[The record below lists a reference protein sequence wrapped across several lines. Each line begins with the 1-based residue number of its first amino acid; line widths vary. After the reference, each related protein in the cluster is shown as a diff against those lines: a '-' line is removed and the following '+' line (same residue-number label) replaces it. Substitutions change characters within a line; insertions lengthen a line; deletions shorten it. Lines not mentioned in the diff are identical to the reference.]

1 MAGKS
6 KSIKTIICILICLSL
21 VVTAIGIGV
30 PIYALSNTEK
40 TYEQLEK
47 KKVPFDSSGAYTIS
61 FNERKML
68 KVLDDGSL
76 QETSEDLPVEFES
89 IAKEDITVSYG
100 YLTSTEKAEAAS
112 DKGVND
118 IEVIRK
124 NAEITGFQNDGKQI
138 NVSFND
144 DKDFPNNGN
153 DCYIISIEK
162 AKRAVII
169 EPQIP
174 DNTLSSNT
182 KEVSSESTQ
191 NTIIVTSKEG
201 NFSPTIKP
209 EDVSL
214 DYSFR
219 DMKVESVVP
228 DGKKLMIN
236 LSGTPVIIPEI
247 STVYTDGEIEIAPS
261 GFEKANKPEEITFE
275 ISVPLVA
282 IDTSAITESNGTYT
296 VPINVSGVD
305 VSKLNE
311 DTIDFGDN
319 TKVKSVTTK
328 NGQVIAEV
336 EAEDMDSLGGH
347 VKIGDNTYL
356 SGYSHASVGIMPL
369 SYSKEGDNF
378 VLDIFVVA
386 KNGKIKKNLDKSQ
399 INLLDDFEG
408 GSIVSL
414 EEQEDQNITLRIEV
428 PSNGVSIED
437 MNLYGTLE
445 FTEGALV
452 EDWGDS
458 APAYFITATYNQDLF
473 EVIISS
479 DMSNDTTGLSMS
491 SMLASLFGNVVYAAQ
506 PDANNNAAANNNNNG
521 NNNNN
526 NNAQAGNANNN
537 AQANNN
543 GNANNNA
550 QANNNNNAAA
560 NNNNNNFDKSLDE
573 RALKTKAWGAGDIL
587 VNYTVD
593 KLQKVNSTAAA
604 IGTWGKIGYNF
615 AKGIISKDPSA
626 LASGLLGIFDAM
638 GLFDGGEDPN
648 NPSNKTV
655 EDKLDDV
662 NVLLHAMDEKL
673 DTVLKNQYKAMTQGY
688 ENALDMLRTDC
699 KTVVAMIQAAKEIYK
714 SRGGVVPTKTS
725 TKEQLDKYNA
735 DLVKIIFEE
744 EKKNNSTFRGYSD
757 AIRRI
762 ESNYNLVTTETY
774 KPWDKNPIYYNDKI
788 WSEYF
793 NYESQGYYLREAY
806 RTNVRFRIE
815 QAYRVLS
822 FHYEMSANPDTHIT
836 VAERY
841 TQALDMIDEH
851 PAGTEPTELLYPTM
865 DADQSKTL
873 YNSELTTPVYSSTLN
888 KMVTGWYIPTNG
900 VTNVGKITYKNGFF
914 SSEIVQ
920 QFETYPGSKDICE
933 KYISK
938 LHGKTVMDDLDLA
951 FPGIGNV
958 IINNYPNYQERRIGD
973 PIHGEVQQRP
983 VGAIGFGGQW
993 ARSKWRGFLNGDA
1006 SGKTWRWW
1014 ENAINTLGEYHSLNT
1029 YDTIVDTRWGDDP
1042 FPDNPV
1048 ILLRFKYK

>member
-1 MAGKS
+1 MKVVELQTNQARRGAMAEKS
-6 KSIKTIICILICLSL
+6 KKIKPIICILLC
-21 VVTAIGIGV
+21 VAILMPMLALGIPAAVLQGR
-30 PIYALSNTEK
+30 EK

-61 FNERKML
+61 FDERKML
-68 KVLDDGSL
+68 KILDDGSL
-76 QETSEDLPVEFES
+76 QETSEALPVEFES

-100 YLTSTEKAEAAS
+100 YLTTTEKAEATS

-118 IEVIRK
+118 IEVTRK

-138 NVSFND
+138 DVSFND

-228 DGKKLMIN
+228 DGNKLMIN

-296 VPINVSGVD
+296 VPINVSGID

-336 EAEDMDSLGGH
+336 EAENMDDLGGH
-347 VKIGDNTYL
+347 VKIGDNHYL

-399 INLLDDFEG
+399 INLHDDFEG

-479 DMSNDTTGLSMS
+479 DMSNDTTGLSKS

-506 PDANNNAAANNNNNG
+506 PAANNNAAANNNNND
-521 NNNNN
+521 NNNI
-526 NNAQAGNANNN
+526 
-537 AQANNN
+537 
-543 GNANNNA
+543 
-550 QANNNNNAAA
+550 
-560 NNNNNNFDKSLDE
+560 DKSLDKH
-573 RALKTKAWGAGDIL
+573 ALKTKAWGTGDIL

-604 IGTWGKIGYNF
+604 VGTWGKIGYNF

-626 LASGLLGIFDAM
+626 IASGLIGIFDAI
-638 GLFDGGEDPN
+638 GLFEGGEDPN

-699 KTVVAMIQAAKEIYK
+699 KTVMAMIQAAKEIYK
-714 SRGGVVPTKTS
+714 SQGGVVPTKTS

-806 RTNVRFRIE
+806 RANVRFRIE

-822 FHYEMSANPDTHIT
+822 FHYEMSANPGTHIT

-900 VTNVGKITYKNGFF
+900 VTNVGKITYKNGFA

-1029 YDTIVDTRWGDDP
+1029 YDTIVDTRYNETNP